1 MKHTLNQ
8 MLAFVE
14 SRRLEERERILD
26 QARVEAARLIAEAH
40 RKARARVKE
49 MVTQERRLRE
59 QALHGARVRAEIER
73 RNHEM
78 RLTQRA
84 LEQERRLLEAALLA
98 RWQDGEGRRAW
109 LGSGVDQALTSL
121 PGGAWE
127 IVRPAELPP
136 EDLAFLR
143 ARIRA
148 GGVVEV
154 VERSDPTLVAGIRI
168 GCRGAWFDASLAG
181 VLADGQGIEAR
192 LLALMRQP

>member
-14 SRRLEERERILD
+14 ARRVEEREGILNL
-26 QARVEAARLIAEAH
+26 ARAEATRLIAVAH

-49 MVTQERRLRE
+49 MVAQERRLRE

-78 RLTQRA
+78 RLTQRS
-84 LEQERRLLEAALLA
+84 LEQERRLLEEALLA
-98 RWQDGEGRRAW
+98 RWRDGESRRVW
-109 LGSGVDQALTSL
+109 LARGVEGALGVLPSGT
-121 PGGAWE
+121 WE
-127 IVRPAELPP
+127 IGRPVELSP
-136 EDLAFLR
+136 EDLAFLL

-154 VERSDPTLVAGIRI
+154 IDRSDPALEAGIRI

-181 VLADGQGIEAR
+181 LLADGQGIEAR